1 MKLKVKISL
10 IEFGEEK
17 AFSIE
22 QIKSWFP
29 PGKFDKRYPQEY
41 LKKWIYINSKYLEFL
56 GVSYRWND
64 EKKELIFTPNNKVG
78 LAPLRNPYGG
88 KVYGSIVV
96 KPRLG
101 WIKIY
106 DILEAISWRYIPLF
120 LREEEPIIS
129 DGVLPRWF
137 KAVDTLEAIYKA
149 LSLFMR
155 GINSKQVVSTV
166 PTGTVD
172 WYTYSTK
179 NVPYGKYN
187 QFANQI
193 TDYSI
198 DLEIHRQF
206 KGIIEIIAKEIS
218 NTKVPVKIKYKAR
231 QLIASIGK
239 KLENVTP
246 THPNVEKLKKMKIP
260 NYYRTLYEKA
270 IQKCIEY
277 INQSKFSIDIGNFY
291 GLPWSI
297 EMGILFEYWVE
308 HWAYIFAKKIG
319 ARFYSDIRKNSRIRF
334 YNLGYWKSLSLLKPD
349 IIIEKG
355 DKTLI
360 IEVKYKKHLMYLQY
374 GKYSSGILE
383 EHRHDLHQLLSYMS
397 SSINEKRTGC
407 LIYPKV
413 KENVPNQFS
422 TLINY
427 ANTRANVDVILCN
440 VSFQPKEVLT
450 TIKDIWNEKYAP
462 FA

>member
-10 IEFGEEK
+10 IEFGEDK

-22 QIKSWFP
+22 QIKNWFP
-29 PGKFDKRYPQEY
+29 SGKFDKRYPQEY
-41 LKKWIYINSKYLEFL
+41 LNKWFYTNSKYLEFL

-64 EKKELIFTPNNKVG
+64 EKKELIFTPSNKIG

-96 KPRLG
+96 KPRLE

-106 DILEAISWRYIPLF
+106 DILETISWRYTPLF
-120 LREEEPIIS
+120 LKDEEPIIS
-129 DGVLPRWF
+129 DEVLPRWF

-149 LSLFMR
+149 LGLFMK
-155 GINSKQVVSTV
+155 GINSKQVVSKV
-166 PTGTVD
+166 PVGTVD
-172 WYTYSTK
+172 WYAYSTK
-179 NVPYGKYN
+179 SVPYGKYN
-187 QFANQI
+187 QFTNQV

-206 KGIIEIIAKEIS
+206 KGIVEMIAEEIS
-218 NTKVPVKIKYKAR
+218 NPKVPVKIKYKAR
-231 QLIASIGK
+231 QLIASIEK

-246 THPNVEKLKKMKIP
+246 THPNVEKLKKITIP

-277 INQSKFSIDIGNFY
+277 INQSKFSTDIGNFY

-297 EMGILFEYWVE
+297 EMDRLFEYWVE

-319 ARFYSDIRKNSRIRF
+319 ARFYSDIGKNSRIRF

-355 DKTLI
+355 NKTLI

-374 GKYSSGILE
+374 GKYSPEILE

-413 KENVPNQFS
+413 NGNILDQFS

-427 ANTRANVDVILCN
+427 TNARANVDVILCN
-440 VSFQPKEVLT
+440 VSFQPEEVLT
-450 TIKDIWNEKYAP
+450 AIKNIWNEKYVS